1 MKQSEIQTKL
11 DINNNRLNK
20 QKDHHPFQRVGQL
33 RRAKMH
39 AACLIESIDSNKTL
53 PSSLHRLLEASL
65 VLETTDSKT
74 LAVYL
79 KRSPATIR
87 NEFQR
92 IRTIL
97 GAYQDFSENL
107 QYKASVII

>member
-11 DINNNRLNK
+11 SSNKDHLNK
-20 QKDHHPFQRVGQL
+20 QKDHHPFHRISQL

-39 AACLIESIDSNKTL
+39 AACLIESIDSNKVL
-53 PSSLHRLLEASL
+53 PPPLHRLLEASL
-65 VLETTDSKT
+65 VLETTDSKI
-74 LAVYL
+74 LALYL

-97 GAYQDFSENL
+97 GACQEFSENL
-107 QYKASVII
+107 RYKTSVII

>member
-11 DINNNRLNK
+11 SSNIDHLNK
-20 QKDHHPFQRVGQL
+20 QKGSEPFHRIGQL

-39 AACLIESIDSNKTL
+39 AACLIESIDSNKVL
-53 PSSLHRLLEASL
+53 PPSLHRLLEASL

-74 LAVYL
+74 LAAYL

-97 GAYQDFSENL
+97 GAYQDISENL

>member
-1 MKQSEIQTKL
+1 MKQSGIQTKL
-11 DINNNRLNK
+11 GITHNHLNT
-20 QKDHHPFQRVGQL
+20 QKDNRPFQSIGQL

-39 AACLIESIDSNKTL
+39 AACLIESIDSNKVLPPTL
-53 PSSLHRLLEASL
+53 NRLLEASL

-87 NEFQR
+87 KEFQR
-92 IRTIL
+92 IRSIL
-97 GAYQDFSENL
+97 GAYQEFSENL
-107 QYKASVII
+107 QDRTPVNI

>member
-1 MKQSEIQTKL
+1 MKQSESQTKL
-11 DINNNRLNK
+11 RSDVDHLEK
-20 QKDHHPFQRVGQL
+20 QKSNHPFHRTGQL

-39 AACLIESIDSNKTL
+39 AACLIESIDSNKVL
-53 PSSLHRLLEASL
+53 PPSLRRLLETSL
-65 VLETTDSKT
+65 VLETTDSKI

-87 NEFQR
+87 NELQR

>member
-11 DINNNRLNK
+11 NINNNHLNK
-20 QKDHHPFQRVGQL
+20 QKDNHPFHRIGQL

-39 AACLIESIDSNKTL
+39 AACLIESIDSNKAL
-53 PSSLHRLLEASL
+53 PQSLQQLLEASL
-65 VLETTDSKT
+65 VLETTNSKI

-97 GAYQDFSENL
+97 GTYQEFSENL
-107 QYKASVII
+107 QYRAPVNI

>member
-1 MKQSEIQTKL
+1 MKQSETQTKL
-11 DINNNRLNK
+11 GINNNHLNK
-20 QKDHHPFQRVGQL
+20 QKDNHPFHRIGQL

-39 AACLIESIDSNKTL
+39 AACLIESIDSNKAL
-53 PSSLHRLLEASL
+53 PLPLHQLLEASL
-65 VLETTDSKT
+65 VLDTTDSKI
-74 LAVYL
+74 LAVFL

>member
-1 MKQSEIQTKL
+1 MKQSKIQTKL
-11 DINNNRLNK
+11 SSNNDHLNQ
-20 QKDHHPFQRVGQL
+20 QKGSEPFHRIGQL

-39 AACLIESIDSNKTL
+39 AACLIESINSNKTL
-53 PSSLHRLLEASL
+53 PPSLHRLLEASL

-74 LAVYL
+74 LAAYL
-79 KRSPATIR
+79 KRSPTTIR

-97 GAYQDFSENL
+97 NAYQDISENL

>member
-11 DINNNRLNK
+11 GIYNNHLNK
-20 QKDHHPFQRVGQL
+20 QKDYHQFHRIGQL

-39 AACLIESIDSNKTL
+39 AACLIESIDSNKAL
-53 PSSLHRLLEASL
+53 PLPLHQLLEASL
-65 VLETTDSKT
+65 VLDTTDSRI

-97 GAYQDFSENL
+97 GAYQDISENL
-107 QYKASVII
+107 QYKASVIS

>member
-1 MKQSEIQTKL
+1 MKQSGIQTKL
-11 DINNNRLNK
+11 GITHNHLNTREDNR
-20 QKDHHPFQRVGQL
+20 PFHSIGQL

-39 AACLIESIDSNKTL
+39 AACLIESIDSNKVLPPTL
-53 PSSLHRLLEASL
+53 NRLLEASL

-87 NEFQR
+87 KEFQR
-92 IRTIL
+92 IRSIL
-97 GAYQDFSENL
+97 GAYQEFSENL
-107 QYKASVII
+107 QDRTPVNI

>member
-1 MKQSEIQTKL
+1 MKQAEIQTKL
-11 DINNNRLNK
+11 SINNNHLNK
-20 QKDHHPFQRVGQL
+20 QKNNHLFHRVGKL

-39 AACLIESIDSNKTL
+39 AACLIESIDSNKAL
-53 PSSLHRLLEASL
+53 PPLLHKLLETSL
-65 VLETTDSKT
+65 ILETTDPKI

-97 GAYQDFSENL
+97 GAYQ
-107 QYKASVII
+107 